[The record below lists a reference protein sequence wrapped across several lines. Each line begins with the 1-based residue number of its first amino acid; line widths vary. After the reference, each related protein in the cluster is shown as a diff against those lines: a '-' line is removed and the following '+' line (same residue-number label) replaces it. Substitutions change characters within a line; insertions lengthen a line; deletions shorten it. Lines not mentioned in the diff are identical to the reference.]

1 MKNLLIKLFVVAM
14 TMLNIAPFT
23 FKAVHAEKA
32 KVRTYHVQQLIDI
45 QSTVLPIKTIGE
57 KLEEDRANDAKE
69 KEKAREAELQREKEE
84 EERLKQEELQK
95 QKEEE
100 ERQRIASLPI
110 EEKIR
115 LACERYCV
123 DYRIVLAIARLET
136 GWFKSSAFLNR
147 NNPGGLSRNEVP
159 MSFSTQ
165 EEGVEAFVSN
175 LKTNYFDQGLDSPS
189 KIGTKYCPVNPQW
202 ASMVERLM

>member
-23 FKAVHAEKA
+23 FKAVYAEKA
-32 KVRTYHVQQLIDI
+32 NVRTHHIQQLIDI
-45 QSTVLPIKTIGE
+45 QSTVLPIKTLDE
-57 KLEEDRANDAKE
+57 KIKEDRENSLKE

-115 LACERYCV
+115 LACERYSV

-175 LKTNYFDQGLDSPS
+175 LKHNYFDQGLDSPS

>member
-1 MKNLLIKLFVVAM
+1 MKNLLIKLFVVSM

-23 FKAVHAEKA
+23 LKATHAEKA
-32 KVRTYHVQQLIDI
+32 KVRTHHVQQLIDI
-45 QSTVLPIKTIGE
+45 QATELPIKTVDE
-57 KLEEDRANDAKE
+57 KLQEDRENNAKE
-69 KEKAREAELQREKEE
+69 KEKAREAELQRQKEE
-84 EERLKQEELQK
+84 EERLKQEELQR
-95 QKEEE
+95 QREEE

-115 LACERYCV
+115 LACERYSV

-136 GWFKSSAFLNR
+136 GWFKSSAFLNQ
-147 NNPGGLSRNEVP
+147 NNPGGLSRNEIP

>member
-32 KVRTYHVQQLIDI
+32 NVRTHHFQQLIDI
-45 QSTVLPIKTIGE
+45 QSAILPIKTLDE
-57 KLEEDRANDAKE
+57 KIEEDRTNRLKE

-84 EERLKQEELQK
+84 EERLKQEELQR

-115 LACERYCV
+115 LACERYSV

-159 MSFSTQ
+159 ISFSTQ

-175 LKTNYFDQGLDSPS
+175 LKHNYFDQGLDSPS

>member
-23 FKAVHAEKA
+23 FKAVYAEKA
-32 KVRTYHVQQLIDI
+32 KVRTHHVQQLIDI
-45 QSTVLPIKTIGE
+45 QSAVLPIKTIGE
-57 KLEEDRANDAKE
+57 KLEEDRANILKE

-84 EERLKQEELQK
+84 EERLKQEELQR

-115 LACERYCV
+115 LACERYSV

-175 LKTNYFDQGLDSPS
+175 LKHNYFDQGLDSPS

>member
-1 MKNLLIKLFVVAM
+1 MKNLLIKLFVVSM
-14 TMLNIAPFT
+14 TILNIAPFT

-32 KVRTYHVQQLIDI
+32 KVRTHHVHQLIDI
-45 QSTVLPIKTIGE
+45 QSTVLPIKTLDDKI
-57 KLEEDRANDAKE
+57 KEDRANNLKE
-69 KEKAREAELQREKEE
+69 KEKAREAELQR
-84 EERLKQEELQK
+84 

-115 LACERYCV
+115 LACERYSV

-175 LKTNYFDQGLDSPS
+175 LKRNYFDQGLDSPS

>member
-14 TMLNIAPFT
+14 AMLNIAPFT
-23 FKAVHAEKA
+23 FKAVHAEEA
-32 KVRTYHVQQLIDI
+32 KVRTHQVQQLIDI
-45 QSTVLPIKTIGE
+45 QTTVLPIKTIGE
-57 KLEEDRANDAKE
+57 KLEEDRVNRLKE
-69 KEKAREAELQREKEE
+69 KEEAREAELQREKEE
-84 EERLKQEELQK
+84 EERLKQEELQR

-175 LKTNYFDQGLDSPS
+175 LKHNYFDQGLDSPS

>member
-1 MKNLLIKLFVVAM
+1 MKNLLIKLFVVSI
-14 TMLNIAPFT
+14 TILNITPFT
-23 FKAVHAEKA
+23 FNAVHAEKT
-32 KVRTYHVQQLIDI
+32 KVRIHHVQQLIDI

-57 KLEEDRANDAKE
+57 KLEEDRVNDAKE
-69 KEKAREAELQREKEE
+69 KEKAREAELQRQKEE

-115 LACERYCV
+115 LACERYSV

-136 GWFKSSAFLNR
+136 GWFKSSAFLNK

-175 LKTNYFDQGLDSPS
+175 LKTNYFDKGLDSPS

>member
-1 MKNLLIKLFVVAM
+1 MKNLLIKLFVVSM
-14 TMLNIAPFT
+14 TIFNIAPFT

-32 KVRTYHVQQLIDI
+32 KVKTHHVQQLIDI
-45 QSTVLPIKTIGE
+45 KATELPIKTVGE
-57 KLEEDRANDAKE
+57 KLQEDRKNNAKE
-69 KEKAREAELQREKEE
+69 QKKAREAELQRQKEE
-84 EERLKQEELQK
+84 EERLKQEELQR

-115 LACERYCV
+115 LACERYSV

-136 GWFKSSAFLNR
+136 GWFKSSAFLNQ
-147 NNPGGLSRNEVP
+147 NNPGGLSRNEIP

-165 EEGVEAFVSN
+165 EEGVDVFVSN

>member
-1 MKNLLIKLFVVAM
+1 MKNLLIKLFVVSM
-14 TMLNIAPFT
+14 TILNIAPFT
-23 FKAVHAEKA
+23 FKAVHAEKT
-32 KVRTYHVQQLIDI
+32 KVRTHHVQQLIDI
-45 QSTVLPIKTIGE
+45 QSTVLPIKTLDE
-57 KLEEDRANDAKE
+57 KLEENRENNLKE
-69 KEKAREAELQREKEE
+69 KEKAREAEFQRQKEE

-175 LKTNYFDQGLDSPS
+175 LKHNYFDQGLDSPS

>member
-1 MKNLLIKLFVVAM
+1 MKNLLIKLFVVSM

-23 FKAVHAEKA
+23 FKATHAEKA
-32 KVRTYHVQQLIDI
+32 KVRTHHVQQLIDI
-45 QSTVLPIKTIGE
+45 QATELPIKTVDE
-57 KLEEDRANDAKE
+57 KLQEDRENNAKE
-69 KEKAREAELQREKEE
+69 KEKAREAELQRQKEE
-84 EERLKQEELQK
+84 EERLKQEELQR
-95 QKEEE
+95 QREEE

-115 LACERYCV
+115 LACERYSV

-136 GWFKSSAFLNR
+136 GWFKSSAFLNQ
-147 NNPGGLSRNEVP
+147 NNPGGLSRNEIP

-165 EEGVEAFVSN
+165 EEGVEVFVSN

>member
-1 MKNLLIKLFVVAM
+1 MKNLLIKLFVVSM
-14 TMLNIAPFT
+14 TIFNIAPFT
-23 FKAVHAEKA
+23 FKAVHAEKT
-32 KVRTYHVQQLIDI
+32 KVKTHHVQQLIDI
-45 QSTVLPIKTIGE
+45 KATELPIKTVGE
-57 KLEEDRANDAKE
+57 KLQEDRKNNAREQK
-69 KEKAREAELQREKEE
+69 KAREAELQRQKEE
-84 EERLKQEELQK
+84 EERLKQEELQR

-115 LACERYCV
+115 LACERYSV

-136 GWFKSSAFLNR
+136 GWFKSSAFLNQ
-147 NNPGGLSRNEVP
+147 NNPGGLSRNEIP

-165 EEGVEAFVSN
+165 EEGVEVFVSN